1 MTVSHFSLYNHPTH
15 LPHQLASSFTIDSPA
30 SEFTEKDKPPE
41 RNCLLFPPQNHGI
54 YQITFIYTPH
64 SQRLLCIMD
73 SVLVLSKTS
82 SSPPCFEFYHLSLLK
97 VSSSFHP
104 TPSCDFSLFTTS
116 FSSAYRPVVLSLL
129 LKDFPYTLFLVRT
142 TFLKSYSEHLHL
154 TFPPKPFHP
163 RFHLHHSSDPV
174 VVTAPRF
181 PVLPNHWSFLCPFLN
196 YSQHSGLLI
205 ASFWKCLLLL
215 ASGHHTLLV
224 SFLLQILPSPVPLL
238 SPSSVFDS
246 EG

>member
-97 VSSSFHP
+97 VSSFFHP

-142 TFLKSYSEHLHL
+142 TFLKSHILNTS
-154 TFPPKPFHP
+154 TS
-163 RFHLHHSSDPV
+163 HS
-174 VVTAPRF
+174 
-181 PVLPNHWSFLCPFLN
+181 LPNHSIHVSICTTPLTLWLSQPQGSLCCQTTGHFSALSSITLSTVDCLLPPSGNAFFSWLLDTILSWFPSYFRSCLLQFLC
-196 YSQHSGLLI
+196 
-205 ASFWKCLLLL
+205 
-215 ASGHHTLLV
+215 
-224 SFLLQILPSPVPLL
+224 
-238 SPSSVFDS
+238 
-246 EG
+246 